1 MPAGYWILVPKSGIL
16 KRAPVNS
23 FLTAISG
30 TISDIPV
37 MFSEGLKG
45 YGRAERG

>member
-1 MPAGYWILVPKSGIL
+1 MPAGYWDPCSKIGNL
-16 KRAPVNS
+16 KRALVNS

-37 MFSEGLKG
+37 IPKVLKG
-45 YGRAERG
+45 HR